1 MQPESLWAVL
11 KNRYFRPCTF
21 GNMVECSECKEWYH
35 VAFMCLSCTGPKCCV
50 EVLFVDVLFLWI
62 GSVLCFIVIATRI
75 YLYCMKPDIVW
86 HLQIFLNSY

>member
-1 MQPESLWAVL
+1 MVSCFVHVL
-11 KNRYFRPCTF
+11 KLYRT
-21 GNMVECSECKEWYH
+21 K
-35 VAFMCLSCTGPKCCV
+35 
-50 EVLFVDVLFLWI
+50 VLCGSVVFVDVLFLWI